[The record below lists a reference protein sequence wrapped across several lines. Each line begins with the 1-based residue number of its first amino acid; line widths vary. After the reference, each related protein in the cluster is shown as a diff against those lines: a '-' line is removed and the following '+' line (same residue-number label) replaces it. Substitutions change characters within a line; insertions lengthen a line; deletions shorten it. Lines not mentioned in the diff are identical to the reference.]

1 MSSKNFINSPAGK
14 SIMIGLFYL
23 IAFIAITIASY
34 TDIRTREVPDL
45 LNYGLVFIAIAAR
58 TLFALAN
65 NDTSIF
71 VEGFLGGLLA
81 FAIGALMYYTG
92 QWGGGDTKLLAGLGI
107 LIGLPW
113 KFEMGFLSIFLVS
126 IFFAGAAY
134 ALVLSI
140 IAAIRNRKNFGKEAA
155 IISGKLKRMKIALIM
170 FIFIV
175 VVSMFFV
182 NDVQVKI
189 LLFSLAIISVMT
201 LYVYIFIKSVEKVAM
216 LKMYSVSKLT
226 EGDWIAKEVYVGK
239 KLICGPKDLG
249 ISAEKILLLKK
260 HKIKSVLVKEGI
272 PFVPSFFIAFLL
284 TYFLGNWFMLFFK
297 I

>member
-1 MSSKNFINSPAGK
+1 
-14 SIMIGLFYL
+14 MIELFYL

-45 LNYGLVFIAIAAR
+45 LNYGLIFIAIAAR

-65 NDTSIF
+65 NDISIF

-107 LIGLPW
+107 LIGIPFSFKMSFLP
-113 KFEMGFLSIFLVS
+113 IFLIS
-126 IFFAGAAY
+126 IFFAGAIY
-134 ALVLSI
+134 ALLLAI
-140 IAAIRNRKNFGKEAA
+140 IAAIRNRKSFGKEAA
-155 IISGKLKRMKIALIM
+155 IISEKLKVIKIALIV
-170 FIFIV
+170 FVFAV
-175 VVSMFFV
+175 AAAMFFV
-182 NDVQVKI
+182 DDIQIKI

-216 LKMYSVSKLT
+216 LKTYQVSMLT
-226 EGDWIAKEVYVGK
+226 EGDWIAKDVFIGK
-239 KLICGPKDLG
+239 KWITGPKDLG
-249 ISAEKILLLKK
+249 ISKEKIELLKK

-272 PFVPSFFIAFLL
+272 PFVPSFFMAFLI
-284 TYFLGNWFMLFFK
+284 TYFFGNWMLMM